1 MGNKSWRYTH
11 FLLNHDCGKK
21 TTPPNLSGNEYSWPG
36 IYKGMAIEIIFHG
49 WLRSLFN
56 EAWRFLSMG
65 QGIPLDSHENLK
77 PMPDR

>member
-1 MGNKSWRYTH
+1 
-11 FLLNHDCGKK
+11 
-21 TTPPNLSGNEYSWPG
+21 
-36 IYKGMAIEIIFHG
+36 MAIEKKIHG

-56 EAWRFLSMG
+56 EAWLFLSMG